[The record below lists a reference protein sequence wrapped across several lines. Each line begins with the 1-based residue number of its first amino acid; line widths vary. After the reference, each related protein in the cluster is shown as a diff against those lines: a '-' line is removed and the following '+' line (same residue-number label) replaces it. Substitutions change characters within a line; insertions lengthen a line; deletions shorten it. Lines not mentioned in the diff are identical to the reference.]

1 MRVKVILA
9 CEECLNRNYSTVKNK
24 QSNVERLSV
33 KKFCK
38 RCGNH
43 TLHKETK

>member
-24 QSNVERLSV
+24 QSNVERLVV

-43 TLHKETK
+43 TMHKETK